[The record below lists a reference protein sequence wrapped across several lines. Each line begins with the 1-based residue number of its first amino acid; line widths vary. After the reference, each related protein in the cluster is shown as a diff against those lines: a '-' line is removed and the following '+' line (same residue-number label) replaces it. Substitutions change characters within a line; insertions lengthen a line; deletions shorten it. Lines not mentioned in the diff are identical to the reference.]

1 MKKTKLKRCLRCL
14 NSKTILAEIIYY
26 GKLNYACHGCAK
38 IILDTRI
45 QDTEVGID
53 GTYTI
58 PDFLKN

>member
-26 GKLNYACHGCAK
+26 GKLNYACHDCAK